1 MIPQAMRRGALTV
14 LLLAG
19 CGAASSSRDLIFV
32 DGRALASAGDSVLAI
47 TRQGHPSILLRD
59 RTTGAVFTRGEHAL
73 RSPFQ
78 VQELNGRWYVSD
90 VSENEEWIIVF
101 DAQWEVLNRLRID
114 TLSLAPHQFAVLPDG
129 RIVLEVGDGRL
140 GYLEDGTLTTFAEYE
155 SASRTGFLVAASGG
169 VLHAVPDVAVTLYN
183 AQGNVRWRHPWDWR
197 EDVYVSDLA
206 VDARGRM
213 HMLVGESNGN
223 TFVCFSFAHA
233 TGEVLRWSEP
243 GPAATFS
250 IDRMGE
256 ILPDSIGRWIGE

>member
-1 MIPQAMRRGALTV
+1 
-14 LLLAG
+14 
-19 CGAASSSRDLIFV
+19 
-32 DGRALASAGDSVLAI
+32 
-47 TRQGHPSILLRD
+47 
-59 RTTGAVFTRGEHAL
+59 
-73 RSPFQ
+73 
-78 VQELNGRWYVSD
+78 
-90 VSENEEWIIVF
+90 EWIVVF
-101 DAQWEVLNRLRID
+101 DAQWEVLDRLRID
-114 TLSLAPHQFAVLPDG
+114 TLSQAPHQFAVLPDG

-140 GYLEDGTLTTFAEYE
+140 GSLVDGTLTTFAEFA
-155 SASRTGFLVAASGG
+155 SASRSGFLVAASGG

-183 AQGNVRWRHPWDWR
+183 AQGNVRWQHPWDWR

-223 TFVCFSFAHA
+223 TFVCFSFANA

-256 ILPDSIGRWIGE
+256 VLPDSIGRWIGE